1 VGVPFPVTALEILRF
16 AVGTPALTELAC
28 FGRTYH
34 AAEAV
39 SLGLVDEAVSETQVL
54 GRAEEVAAELAA
66 LPAEPLAHTR
76 GQVRGPVLERIAAQ
90 RATDSQVHRMWSSPS
105 ARQAV
110 EAYVNKTL
118 RAQPPAT

>member
-1 VGVPFPVTALEILRF
+1 MRASAAPAQVPAR
-16 AVGTPALTELAC
+16 
-28 FGRTYH
+28 
-34 AAEAV
+34 AA
-39 SLGLVDEAVSETQVL
+39 
-54 GRAEEVAAELAA
+54 EVAAELAA
-66 LPAEPLAHTR
+66 LSAEPLRHTR

-90 RATDSQVHRMWSSPS
+90 RATDSEVHRMWDSPS

>member
-1 VGVPFPVTALEILRF
+1 
-16 AVGTPALTELAC
+16 
-28 FGRTYH
+28 
-34 AAEAV
+34 V
-39 SLGLVDEAVSETQVL
+39 SLGLADEAVAQTQVL
-54 GRAEEVAAELAA
+54 ARAAEVAAELAA
-66 LPAEPLAHTR
+66 LPAGPLRHTR

-90 RATDSQVHRMWSSPS
+90 RATDSQVHRMWASPS